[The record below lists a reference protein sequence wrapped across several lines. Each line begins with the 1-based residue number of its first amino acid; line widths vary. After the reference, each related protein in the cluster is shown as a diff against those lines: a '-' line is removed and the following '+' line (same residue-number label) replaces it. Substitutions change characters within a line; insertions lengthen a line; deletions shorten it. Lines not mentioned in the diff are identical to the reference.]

1 MSESF
6 IIIGILCLDAI
17 SESFDQHFGESVPK
31 ILGDLIWLDKVVDNS
46 DVVKNF
52 KVTLN
57 QVYKKQRITFI
68 PHHGFSHSG
77 LYPVCQPETGFTQLN
92 GCRCQ
97 IQCKNTVG
105 CSNFG
110 FYPATGLDSFSANMP
125 FVPSCVHV
133 LFFCA
138 FFRLGLVQQRQD
150 S

>member
-1 MSESF
+1 MMLF
-6 IIIGILCLDAI
+6 
-17 SESFDQHFGESVPK
+17 
-31 ILGDLIWLDKVVDNS
+31 
-46 DVVKNF
+46 NF
-52 KVTLN
+52 KVTGKPSLLS
-57 QVYKKQRITFI
+57 QRITFI
-68 PHHGFSHSG
+68 PHHHGFSHSG

-110 FYPATGLDSFSANMP
+110 FYPATGLDYFGANML

-138 FFRLGLVQQRQD
+138 FFWFGSGATETRFMIVEVLQPSSCPFPKTSETQVEITLFVPHI